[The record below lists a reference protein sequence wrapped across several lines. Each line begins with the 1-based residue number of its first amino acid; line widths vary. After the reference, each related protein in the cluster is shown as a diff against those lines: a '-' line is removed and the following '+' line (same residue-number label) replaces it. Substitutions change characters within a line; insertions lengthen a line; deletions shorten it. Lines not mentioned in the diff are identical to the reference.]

1 MSRYFISVPV
11 GLQGPDT
18 VPCGSSVLQL
28 SVFSFTSS
36 CSSSSSFDSPPL
48 PSPTPLDFLTPLDRG
63 LLPARWGC
71 TPAVLHLGGIE

>member
-18 VPCGSSVLQL
+18 VPCGSSLLQL
-28 SVFSFTSS
+28 SGFF
-36 CSSSSSFDSPPL
+36 FFHPYPL
-48 PSPTPLDFLTPLDRG
+48 PSFSNPFSSFTPLDFRAPLDRG

-71 TPAVLHLGGIE
+71 PPAVLHLGGID